1 MNFLDE
7 LADKMPEHDRL
18 LLGGIV
24 GSFTYRLG
32 DTLSD
37 TDIRYYVMPTLD
49 DLLRS
54 RKRRRIFLDG
64 ENDVQVHDIRRFPY
78 FLNMGD
84 LNQISV
90 LFSPFLYIGESYIG
104 LSHLLLERREEIAEA
119 VSSNIYSW
127 GKSMF
132 EKKMGQLDSFKL
144 NEIVYQRNGY
154 NTKAAAQAIYH
165 IKMIGKYLHNLEYN
179 VEKPLENALDCKDIR
194 EDILAV
200 KDGKYTR
207 DEFLNIADDAFSLYA
222 VIDRNSYSNM
232 PGWIASAIND
242 EIKKHI
248 GD

>member
-1 MNFLDE
+1 MSSLDE
-7 LADKMPEHDRL
+7 LADQMPEHDRL
-18 LLGGIV
+18 ILGGIV
-24 GSFTYRLG
+24 GSFNYGLD

-64 ENDVQVHDIRRFPY
+64 ESDVQVHDIRRFPY

-90 LFSPFLYIGESYIG
+90 LFSPRLYIGESYTG
-104 LSHLLLERREEIAEA
+104 LSHVLLERREEIAA
-119 VSSNIYSW
+119 SVSSNIYSW

-144 NEIVYQRNGY
+144 NEIVYQKNEY

-165 IKMIGKYLHNLEYN
+165 IKMIEKYLYNLEYD
-179 VEKPLENALDCKDIR
+179 VENPLKKALDCKDIR
-194 EDILAV
+194 EEILAI
-200 KDGKYTR
+200 KNGKYTR
-207 DEFLNIADDAFSLYA
+207 EEFLKMADDAFSLYA
-222 VIDRNSYSNM
+222 MIDRNSPSNM
-232 PGWIASAIND
+232 PGWVVATIND

>member
-1 MNFLDE
+1 MSSLDE
-7 LADKMPEHDRL
+7 LAKKMPEHDRL
-18 LLGGIV
+18 ILGGIV
-24 GSFTYRLG
+24 GSFNYGLD

-49 DLLRS
+49 DLVRG
-54 RKRRRIFLDG
+54 RKKRRIFLDG
-64 ENDVQVHDIRRFPY
+64 ERDIQIHDIRRFPY

-90 LFSPFLYIGESYIG
+90 LFSPRLYIGESYIR
-104 LSHLLLERREEIAEA
+104 LSYLLLERREEIAEA
-119 VSSNIYSW
+119 VSSNIYNW

-144 NEIVYQRNGY
+144 NEIVYQRNEY

-165 IKMIGKYLHNLEYN
+165 IKMIGKYLHNLEYQVN
-179 VEKPLENALDCKDIR
+179 NPLENALNCRDIR
-194 EDILAV
+194 EEILAV

-207 DEFLNIADDAFSLYA
+207 DEFLKMADDAFSSYA
-222 VIDRNSYSNM
+222 VIDWNSPSNT
-232 PGWIASAIND
+232 PGWVASAIND

-248 GD
+248 VD